1 MIEVSDGVVVVNAVT
16 VENASKPL
24 ADEDDLIQRFL
35 ADVVERGLVGE
46 TDNAATVFLCATS
59 ARLPRPLNL
68 TVNGESSSGK
78 NYLLSSAMAFV
89 PDEFKKEITGL
100 SPKALMHA
108 KEDEFQHKAVVIA
121 EYEGVSKADYAIR
134 TMQSEQV
141 IEWHFVDTG
150 KGIQKKS
157 NRVKGPVAFLQ
168 ATTRPVLHPE
178 NETRL
183 LFISL
188 DESPEQTYA
197 ILKRQA
203 KAAVDGT
210 ADAGIEGSVTAWHEY
225 LRSLEPMVVSIPYAP
240 TLVEYFPRD
249 RVRCRRDFPK
259 FLGLIESSAYLHQ
272 HKRQKTDDN
281 KVLADANDY
290 ATAKRLFE
298 NCYATGPDSKLAEL
312 LEAAE
317 SIKTEFRISDLVDK
331 TGWGKSKTYAVVQR
345 AEELGCIA
353 ESETR
358 GVYRFVRNSAVPPLE
373 LPDAI

>member
-1 MIEVSDGVVVVNAVT
+1 MIEVSDEVAVVTAET
-16 VENASKPL
+16 TSKPL
-24 ADEDDLIQRFL
+24 AEEDDLIQRFL
-35 ADVVERGLVGE
+35 GDVKERGLVGE
-46 TDNAATVFLCATS
+46 EDNAATVFLCALS
-59 ARLPRPLNL
+59 ARLSRPLNL
-68 TVNGESSSGK
+68 TVNGDSSSGK
-78 NYLLSSAMAFV
+78 NYLLSSAMAFI

-183 LFISL
+183 LFVSL
-188 DESPEQTYA
+188 DDSPEQTYA
-197 ILKRQA
+197 ILQRQA
-203 KAAVDGT
+203 RAAV
-210 ADAGIEGSVTAWHEY
+210 EGAAPATCRESIAKWHEY
-225 LRSLEPMVVSIPYAP
+225 LRSIELMTVSIPYAP
-240 TLVEYFPRD
+240 ELVGYFPHD

-259 FLGLIESSAYLHQ
+259 LLGLIESSALLHQ
-272 HKRQKTDDN
+272 HKRQTKDD
-281 KVLADANDY
+281 KVLANANDY
-290 ATAKRLFE
+290 LTAKRLFE
-298 NCYATGPDSKLAEL
+298 NCYATGPDSKVAEL
-312 LEAAE
+312 LEAAATM
-317 SIKTEFRISDLVDK
+317 KTDFRVSDLMER

-353 ESETR
+353 ETDVR
-358 GVYRFVRNSAVPPLE
+358 GIYHLIRISAIPPLE
-373 LPDAI
+373 LPDKL